1 MTENNAIQPHLK
13 VVSGNPTSQELAVVI
28 AVLQASQA
36 NAVTAQNAKKAEP
49 TSRWNRNPGLL
60 RGSLTPG
67 QNQWQAS
74 FRSGLN

>member
-36 NAVTAQNAKKAEP
+36 NAVTAQNANKAES
-49 TSRWNRNPGLL
+49 TSRWASNPGLL
-60 RGSLTPG
+60 RSSLTPG

>member
-1 MTENNAIQPHLK
+1 MTESNAIQPHLK

-36 NAVTAQNAKKAEP
+36 NAVTAHNANKPESI
-49 TSRWNRNPGLL
+49 SRWNRNSGLL
-60 RGSLTPG
+60 RTTLTPG
-67 QNQWQAS
+67 TNQWLAS

>member
-13 VVSGNPTSQELAVVI
+13 VVSGNPTRQELAVVI

-36 NAVTAQNAKKAEP
+36 NAVTAQNAQKSEP
-49 TSRWNRNPGLL
+49 TSGWNRNPGLL
-60 RGSLTPG
+60 RSSLTPG